1 MMRALPELLRRRPQ
15 ARVLIVGGDG
25 VSYGAKAPEG
35 ETWKGVYSAEV
46 RDQISDEGW
55 SRVHFVGHVPY
66 ERFVPLLQLSTVHI
80 YLTYP
85 FVLSWSLLEAMSA
98 GCAIVASDTQPVREA
113 IRHDDTG
120 LLIDF
125 FSPSQ
130 LVDSVCTLL
139 EDPST
144 RARFGARAREFACAH
159 YDLQS
164 ICLPRQLE
172 WVGSLGV
179 N

>member
-1 MMRALPELLRRRPQ
+1 
-15 ARVLIVGGDG
+15 
-25 VSYGAKAPEG
+25 
-35 ETWKGVYSAEV
+35 
-46 RDQISDEGW
+46 
-55 SRVHFVGHVPY
+55 
-66 ERFVPLLQLSTVHI
+66 
-80 YLTYP
+80 
-85 FVLSWSLLEAMSA
+85 
-98 GCAIVASDTQPVREA
+98 
-113 IRHDDTG
+113 